1 MEITKIIPEKLN
13 LVALSIISFLPLI
26 FILGSGILN
35 LFIIILDLIFIFEI
49 ISKKKLNILIINF
62 FTL

>member
-13 LVALSIISFLPLI
+13 LVALSIISFLPVI

-35 LFIIILDLIFIFEI
+35 LFIIILDLIFILEI
-49 ISKKKLNILIINF
+49 ISKKK
-62 FTL
+62 T